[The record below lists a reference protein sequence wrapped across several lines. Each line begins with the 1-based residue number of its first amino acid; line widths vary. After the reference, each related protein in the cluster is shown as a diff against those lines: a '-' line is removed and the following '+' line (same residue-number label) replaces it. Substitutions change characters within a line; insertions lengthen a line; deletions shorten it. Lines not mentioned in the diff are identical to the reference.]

1 MAGWRD
7 IKGGGGVLLFKGR
20 LNVELVGKVLGVRQ
34 ISVLVAV

>member
-7 IKGGGGVLLFKGR
+7 RRVFLLFKGK
-20 LNVELVGKVLGVRQ
+20 LNVELVGKALGVRQ

>member
-7 IKGGGGVLLFKGR
+7 IKGVFLLFKGR
-20 LNVELVGKVLGVRQ
+20 LNVELVGKALGVRQ